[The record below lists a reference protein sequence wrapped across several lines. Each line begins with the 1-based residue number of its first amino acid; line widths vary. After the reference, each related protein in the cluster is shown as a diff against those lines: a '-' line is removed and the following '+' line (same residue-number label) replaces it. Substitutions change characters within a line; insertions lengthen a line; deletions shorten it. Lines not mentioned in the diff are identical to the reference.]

1 MLNIIGFCDENCPE
15 NGFLCVSEKREMCT
29 YCGSEIDKQGIEN
42 EASFRVYLGI
52 MDAVV
57 NDSSKNRALKEVI

>member
-1 MLNIIGFCDENCPE
+1 MLNIIGFCSENCPE
-15 NGFLCVSEKREMCT
+15 NGFFFFFEKREMCT

-52 MDAVV
+52 MDAVLSD
-57 NDSSKNRALKEVI
+57 NNKNQIN